1 MSNMIWNEEN
11 KNALLELLNQEFL
24 FLKNGD
30 CIRRDNMSE
39 ELKARVLN
47 VDTVKEMFDLWY
59 EVTFLR
65 FLMTEIINHNE
76 SLGKFIK
83 PETFEDCRRKAQVFL
98 KDKFK
103 IDLEYSKPKEE
114 Q

>member
-1 MSNMIWNEEN
+1 MIEWDEEN
-11 KNALLELLNQEFL
+11 KNALLGLLNEKFM

-30 CIRRDNMSE
+30 IIRRDDMSN

-59 EVTFLR
+59 EVMFL
-65 FLMTEIINHNE
+65 
-76 SLGKFIK
+76 KFIVSEAIGSNPK
-83 PETFEDCRRKAQVFL
+83 MVEAMNNPEVFDRCRVKAQTFL

-103 IDLEYSKPKEE
+103 IDLFQNPS
-114 Q
+114 